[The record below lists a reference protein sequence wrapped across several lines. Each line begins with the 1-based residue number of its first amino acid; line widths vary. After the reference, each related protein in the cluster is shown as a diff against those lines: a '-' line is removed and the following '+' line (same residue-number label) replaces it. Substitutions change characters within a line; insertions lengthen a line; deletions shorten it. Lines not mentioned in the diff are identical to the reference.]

1 MRIVV
6 TGAAGFLGSHLADRL
21 LAEGHDVVGLDNL
34 ITGHTRNIAHLAGHP
49 HFRFVHHDVTQ
60 YIFID
65 GAVDGVLHFAS
76 PASPIDYLQI
86 PIQTLKVGAL
96 GTHKALG
103 LARAKKA
110 RFLLASTSE
119 VYGDPL
125 VHPQPETYWGNVN
138 PVGPRGCY
146 DEAKRFAEAI
156 TVAYRNVH
164 AVDTRI
170 ARIFNTYGPRMR
182 PDDGRVVPSLI
193 GQALKN
199 EPLTV
204 FGDGKQT
211 RSFCYVSDLIEGIH
225 ELFVSDIKE
234 PVNIGNPAEMTVLEF
249 AEAIRKLTG
258 TAAPIVHKPLPVDDP
273 RQRRP
278 DITLARKKLGWEPKV
293 PLEEGLRETI
303 EYFKQLRPRS
313 A

>member
-21 LAEGHDVVGLDNL
+21 LAAGHDVIGLDNL
-34 ITGHTRNIAHLAGHP
+34 VTGHLRNIAHLEGHAR
-49 HFRFVHHDVTQ
+49 FRFVRHDVTE
-60 YIFID
+60 FLSID
-65 GAVDGVLHFAS
+65 GDVEAVLHFAS

-103 LARAKKA
+103 LARARKA

-146 DEAKRFAEAI
+146 DEAKRFAEAM

-164 AVDTRI
+164 GVDTRI

-182 PDDGRVVPSLI
+182 RDDGRVVPSLI
-193 GQALKN
+193 GQALRN

-204 FGDGKQT
+204 FGDGRQT
-211 RSFCYVSDLIEGIH
+211 RSFCYVSDLIEGIYR
-225 ELFVSDIKE
+225 LFVSNIKE
-234 PVNIGNPAEMTVLEF
+234 PVNIGNPAEMTVLAF
-249 AEAIRKLTG
+249 AERIKALTG

-273 RQRRP
+273 KQRRP
-278 DITLARKKLGWEPKV
+278 DITVARTKLGWEPNV
-293 PLEEGLRETI
+293 PLDEGLRATV
-303 EYFKQLRPRS
+303 EYFRQL
-313 A
+313 